1 MSFIELTAAHNRQK
15 ITVAVEHIAS
25 FQPLELTHI
34 GNRPEESRKEIQ
46 TRLVTSAGGSFSVLE
61 DYDQVR
67 RLVGLDWLTCGET
80 FQGDICDR
88 RLDKQGRCPIHGMVG
103 A

>member
-1 MSFIELTAAHNRQK
+1 MSFIEVHNDEGKKVTVNTDYVVTFTPRKGVSGTDIQLNPGSVHGAARQ
-15 ITVAVEHIAS
+15 
-25 FQPLELTHI
+25 Q
-34 GNRPEESRKEIQ
+34 
-46 TRLVTSAGGSFSVLE
+46 VTEG
-61 DYDQVR
+61 YDQVR

-88 RLDKQGRCPIHGMVG
+88 RLDKEGRCPIHGMVG